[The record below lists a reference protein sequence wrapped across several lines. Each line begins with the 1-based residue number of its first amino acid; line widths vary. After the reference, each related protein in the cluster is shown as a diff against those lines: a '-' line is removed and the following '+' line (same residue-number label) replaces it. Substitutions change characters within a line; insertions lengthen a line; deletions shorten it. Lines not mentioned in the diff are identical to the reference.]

1 MERWEARDGKRAI
14 EAARL
19 AKQAAVER
27 AFLRAYEREITAT
40 LTGWGLPGG
49 GLN

>member
-1 MERWEARDGKRAI
+1 MDRWEARQGKRAT

-27 AFLRAYEREITAT
+27 SFLRAYEREIMAT
-40 LTGWGLPGG
+40 LTGWGFSEVG
-49 GLN
+49 